1 MASIVVFSLSS
12 YLLNLAEFVL
22 CPDIDNSPVF
32 DDLRLSTL
40 SANLL
45 LQSFIPIVSFPT
57 YFEPLYKF
65 VYNLEQLC
73 RDSLLANRDTK
84 ELVIQKARGS
94 VSNHTLPP
102 SDLNLI
108 VSFISDSLESVLGVV
123 NNEGFT
129 LLLLHLIPYFQFPET
144 SFEAICN
151 FLNPLAQR
159 MSKKN
164 IERLFSAPVIYM
176 FDSPTEPY
184 QRGHLLSRP
193 MADML
198 IKRFGLNTFLTR
210 FLGYII
216 EAVIEPSR
224 IASKGQHRKN
234 SSSKAQHPS
243 GSMLTLVQ
251 SDLMQ
256 SPRVEEFPS
265 DYTFSL
271 ALSDVGTYDS
281 DKDDSSSEE
290 SDIEDVPESSLLAKP
305 RMVLSS
311 LVGVSDT
318 DFPEDAGTGRG
329 ESPTRGLKPWDH
341 LFDQGSANKTTFDY
355 SSPSAAVDT
364 NSEQSEDSP
373 LTSSVLLNYDTSMKL
388 DTSLADYKPS
398 PASPLTAG
406 AGGAPSFGSSMTD
419 SFHSAQSYS
428 NEITNSFPPI
438 SSQPHFNTLSG
449 IKRQSSL
456 PVSRLRTLGISV
468 DDILSTEQSE
478 SEDEE
483 QTTTENLTSANPE
496 TLAINTHISQIAADC
511 ICWLVRRL
519 GPILATRYI
528 AKPLLE
534 SLYRCFSG
542 ILHPKGRGTAV
553 LKCLSTIA
561 KLYGE
566 KVLLQL
572 YLPHAENLVRGCL
585 SSSYRK
591 ECSFDLQKKNFQ
603 NNEMKISL
611 HVMST

>member
-1 MASIVVFSLSS
+1 M
-12 YLLNLAEFVL
+12 LNLAEFVL

-57 YFEPLYKF
+57 YFERLYKF

-84 ELVIQKARGS
+84 ELVIRKARGS

-108 VSFISDSLESVLGVV
+108 VSFISDNLESVLGVV

-271 ALSDVGTYDS
+271 ALSDVRTYDS

-318 DFPEDAGTGRG
+318 DSPEDAGAGRG
-329 ESPTRGLKPWDH
+329 ESPTRSLKPWEH
-341 LFDQGSANKTTFDY
+341 LFDQGSANKTTFDH

-364 NSEQSEDSP
+364 NSEQLEDSP

-406 AGGAPSFGSSMTD
+406 AGGAPTFGSSMTD

-428 NEITNSFPPI
+428 SEITNSFPPL

-468 DDILSTEQSE
+468 DDILTTEQSE

-483 QTTTENLTSANPE
+483 QTTATESLTSANPE

-566 KVLLQL
+566 KFLLQL

-585 SSSYRK
+585 S
-591 ECSFDLQKKNFQ
+591 CS
-603 NNEMKISL
+603 
-611 HVMST
+611 

>member
-1 MASIVVFSLSS
+1 M
-12 YLLNLAEFVL
+12 LNLAEFVL
-22 CPDIDNSPVF
+22 CPDIDNPPAF

-40 SANLL
+40 SADLL
-45 LQSFIPIVSFPT
+45 LQPFIPIVSFPT

-65 VYNLEQLC
+65 VYKLEQLC

-84 ELVIQKARGS
+84 QLVVQKARGS
-94 VSNHTLPP
+94 VSTHTLPP
-102 SDLNLI
+102 ADLNHI
-108 VSFISDSLESVLGVV
+108 VSFISDHLESVLGVV

-164 IERLFSAPVIYM
+164 VERLFSAPIIYM

-184 QRGHLLSRP
+184 QRGQLLSRP

-198 IKRFGLNTFLTR
+198 IKRFGLSTFLIR

-224 IASKGQHRKN
+224 IASSGQHRKN
-234 SSSKAQHPS
+234 SSSKVQHPS

-265 DYTFSL
+265 DFTFSL
-271 ALSDVGTYDS
+271 ALSDVRVYDS
-281 DKDDSSSEE
+281 DEDDCSSEE
-290 SDIEDVPESSLLAKP
+290 SDIEDAPESSLLANP

-311 LVGVSDT
+311 LVGMNDADSQEDT
-318 DFPEDAGTGRG
+318 GAGRG
-329 ESPTRGLKPWDH
+329 ESPTRSLKPWDQ
-341 LFDQGSANKTTFDY
+341 LFDQGSANKATLDHI
-355 SSPSAAVDT
+355 DT
-364 NSEQSEDSP
+364 QSEQPADSP
-373 LTSSVLLNYDTSMKL
+373 LTSSVNYDMPLRLDTSM
-388 DTSLADYKPS
+388 ADYKPS

-419 SFHSAQSYS
+419 SLQSAQSY

-438 SSQPHFNTLSG
+438 TGQPHFNSFSG
-449 IKRQSSL
+449 IKRQTSL
-456 PVSRLRTLGISV
+456 PVSRLRTLGISI
-468 DDILSTEQSE
+468 DDVLTKEASE

-483 QTTTENLTSANPE
+483 QTPATESSCSANPE
-496 TLAINTHISQIAADC
+496 MLTINTHISQIAADC

-534 SLYRCFSG
+534 NLYRCFTG
-542 ILHPKGRGTAV
+542 ILHPKGRGTMV

-566 KVLLQL
+566 KVLLRL
-572 YLPHAENLVRGCL
+572 YLPHAENLVRVFV
-585 SSSYRK
+585 SYVK
-591 ECSFDLQKKNFQ
+591 ACSFDLRQQ
-603 NNEMKISL
+603 NNEHI
-611 HVMST
+611 VYI

>member
-1 MASIVVFSLSS
+1 MASIKKIHDFLHFFLSS

-22 CPDIDNSPVF
+22 CPDVDNPPVF

-40 SANLL
+40 SADLL
-45 LQSFIPIVSFPT
+45 LQPFIPIVSFPT

-65 VYNLEQLC
+65 VYKLEQLC
-73 RDSLLANRDTK
+73 RDSLLANRDTR
-84 ELVIQKARGS
+84 ELVVQKARRS
-94 VSNHTLPP
+94 VSIHTLPP
-102 SDLNLI
+102 ADLNRI
-108 VSFISDSLESVLGVV
+108 VSFISDHLESILGVV

-184 QRGHLLSRP
+184 QRGQLLSRS

-198 IKRFGLNTFLTR
+198 IKRFGLSTFLTR

-224 IASKGQHRKN
+224 IASSGQHQKN

-251 SDLMQ
+251 SDLIQ
-256 SPRVEEFPS
+256 SPRVEDFPS
-265 DYTFSL
+265 DFTFSL
-271 ALSDVGTYDS
+271 ALSDIRVYDS
-281 DKDDSSSEE
+281 DEDDCSSEE
-290 SDIEDVPESSLLAKP
+290 SDAEDVPESSLLANP

-311 LVGVSDT
+311 LVGVNDADSQ
-318 DFPEDAGTGRG
+318 EDPGAGRG
-329 ESPTRGLKPWDH
+329 ESPTRSLKPWDH
-341 LFDQGSANKTTFDY
+341 LFDQGSANKATLDY
-355 SSPSAAVDT
+355 FSPSVVDKK
-364 NSEQSEDSP
+364 SELPADSP
-373 LTSSVLLNYDTSMKL
+373 LTSNVNYDTSLRL
-388 DTSLADYKPS
+388 DTSMADYKPS
-398 PASPLTAG
+398 PGSPLTAG
-406 AGGAPSFGSSMTD
+406 AGGAPSFGSSVTD
-419 SFHSAQSYS
+419 SLQSAQSYS
-428 NEITNSFPPI
+428 CEITNSLPPI
-438 SSQPHFNTLSG
+438 TGQPHFNSLSG
-449 IKRQSSL
+449 IKRQTSL

-468 DDILSTEQSE
+468 DDILTKEPSD

-483 QTTTENLTSANPE
+483 QTPATESSFSANPE
-496 TLAINTHISQIAADC
+496 TLTINTHMSQIAADC

-534 SLYRCFSG
+534 NLYRCFTG
-542 ILHPKGRGTAV
+542 ILHPKGRGTMV
-553 LKCLSTIA
+553 LKCLSVIA

-566 KVLLQL
+566 KVLTRL
-572 YLPHAENLVRGCL
+572 YLPHAENLVRVL
-585 SSSYRK
+585 
-591 ECSFDLQKKNFQ
+591 F
-603 NNEMKISL
+603 I
-611 HVMST
+611 